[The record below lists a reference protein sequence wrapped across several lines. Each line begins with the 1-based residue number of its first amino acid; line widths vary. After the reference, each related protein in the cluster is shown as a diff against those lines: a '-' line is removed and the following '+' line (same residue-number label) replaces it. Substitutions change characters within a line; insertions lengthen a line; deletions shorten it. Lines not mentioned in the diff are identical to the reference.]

1 MEYSTHIV
9 CTLLPLLLDKADVDK
24 ALAAAPVPPVPSVP
38 SLDQKMGDIVQVLAE
53 KVGKV
58 NREFLGQPV
67 NPERTFDFEHQV
79 DDLLRE
85 AGRQIVQAV
94 CNHAEPPVESLPKHV
109 LFEASLY
116 TRLNRKTPQSVGTF
130 FGQIRLWRA
139 GYRPSDKSG
148 DATIFPL
155 AMALGLIEG
164 ATPALA
170 ERAAG
175 LMSDTGMT
183 QQTVLKRLK
192 QDHGVGWG
200 VKKLRQVTAFVSA
213 EMAEQRQEVQV
224 EKLLELLQQATDSR
238 GRHKPVL
245 SVGRDG
251 ITLGMR
257 CQGGSVH
264 EVATCGTVTVLDR
277 RGRRLGTVYLAYV
290 PEFGQSTMSRQLTQ
304 LVREVLERWEGTL
317 PHLSYVTDSGDNE
330 TTYYDKVLSR
340 MTHPRTGEKLAWQRV
355 ADYYHVSERLWT
367 MAELLFGKGRKAT
380 AWVRKMQ
387 KWLLKPSGVYR
398 VLHSAAALKQQQ
410 ELGGKKLK
418 EFGKAYRYLRD
429 RMPYM
434 NYADYRR
441 LGIPLGSG
449 VTEAGCKT
457 VYTQRLKLSGM
468 RWQKAGAQR
477 ILQLRVLR
485 LSGVW
490 DEAYLRVLRGMKQ
503 PKVRGQGAKPN
514 PMARTAA

>member
-1 MEYSTHIV
+1 MEYSTCIV
-9 CTLLPLLLDKADVDK
+9 CGLLPLLLDKSACDQILSGD
-24 ALAAAPVPPVPSVP
+24 SGP
-38 SLDQKMGDIVQVLAE
+38 SLEQKIGDVVQTLAE
-53 KVGKV
+53 AV
-58 NREFLGQPV
+58 NRLGQEFVGQPV
-67 NPERTFDFEHQV
+67 NPERTFAFEHQ
-79 DDLLRE
+79 LNEQLRE
-85 AGRQIVQAV
+85 AGRQVVQAV
-94 CNHAEPPVESLPKHV
+94 YHHAEPAVESLPKHV
-109 LFEASLY
+109 QFEASLY
-116 TRLNRKTPQSVGTF
+116 TRLNQKTPQNVWTL
-130 FGQIRLWRA
+130 FGQIRLRRV

-148 DATIFPL
+148 DAVLFPL
-155 AMALGLIEG
+155 AMALGLIHG

-183 QQTVLKRLK
+183 QQAVLKRLK

-200 VKKLRQVTAFVSA
+200 VKKLREVTAFVSA
-213 EMAEQRQEVQV
+213 EMAEQRQHVQA
-224 EKLLELLQQATDSR
+224 EKLCELLRQATDSK
-238 GRHKPVL
+238 GSHKPVL

-264 EVATCGTVTVLDR
+264 EVASCGTVTVLDR

-290 PEFGQSTMSRQLTQ
+290 PEFGQGTMSKQLTQ
-304 LVREVLERWEGTL
+304 LLEETLERWDGPL
-317 PHLSYVTDSGDNE
+317 PRLSYVTDSGDNE
-330 TTYYDKVLSR
+330 TSYYDKVLSR
-340 MTHPRTGEKLAWQRV
+340 LKHPRTGAPLEWIRV
-355 ADYYHVSERLWT
+355 ADYYHASERLWT
-367 MAELLFGKGRKAT
+367 MAELLFGKGSRAT

-398 VLHSAAALKQQQ
+398 VLHSAAALK
-410 ELGGKKLK
+410 ELYALRTKKLK
-418 EFGKAYRYLRD
+418 EFNKAYRYLRD
-429 RMPYM
+429 RMLYM
-434 NYADYRR
+434 DYATYRK

-468 RWQKAGAQR
+468 RWQRSGAQR

-490 DEAYLRVLRGMKQ
+490 DTAYQRVLRAMKQ
-503 PKVRGQGAKPN
+503 PKVWGQPAKLK
-514 PMARTAA
+514 PMAKMAA